1 MKESF
6 ACQFPHIYKC
16 YKKLLKASTKANLR
30 VQRCIDSGLCS
41 PVFNP
46 IGQLRHNPH
55 TAKVQD
61 ITHSVDMG
69 VGPACIPPSL
79 PFYLFVLRD
88 TQSMEKKLEEGK
100 SDYSL
105 R

>member
-1 MKESF
+1 MQESF
-6 ACQFPHIYKC
+6 ACQFSHVYKC
-16 YKKLLKASTKANLR
+16 NKKLLEASTKANLR
-30 VQRCIDSGLCS
+30 VQRCIESGLCS

-46 IGQLRHNPH
+46 IGQQRHNPH
-55 TAKVQD
+55 TTIVQD

-69 VGPACIPPSL
+69 VGAACLPPCL
-79 PFYLFVLRD
+79 PFYLFILRD
-88 TQSMEKKLEEGK
+88 TQQMEKKFEEGK